1 MKFTIDKDIVLRE
14 TAHALEIISTR
25 NSVTV
30 LANVLLAVDNG
41 TLTLR
46 ASDLNVNYQARVP
59 VEMEQNGITTVPCDK
74 LAGILRSSPPGDIE
88 FESISEGMLAVR
100 PKGKRIDFTLKT
112 LPPDRFPEFPS
123 VYDSAYI
130 EVSQSD
136 FVEMISHTI
145 FAVSA
150 DETRYFMN
158 GIFVDQTDGNIMMVS
173 TDSHRLA
180 YCAKALG
187 PKLDEAGVII
197 PPKILMLIRKFCTG
211 EGSLRLAIA
220 DRNVY
225 AQVDHRRINSGLI
238 DAQFPNVKS
247 VIPEQQEYQLVV
259 DRAGLT
265 EAVRRVSVL
274 VEQKSR
280 RVRLEVSDEQLTVH
294 CSEGEIGSAREEL
307 PCKYE
312 GPKSSFALNYQY
324 LLDPLREIDTE
335 EVSLSFSAPNQAITL
350 GAIPERHYFH
360 VIMPMQVG

>member
-1 MKFTIDKDIVLRE
+1 MKFTIDKDVILRE

-25 NSVTV
+25 NTITV

-46 ASDLNVNYQARVP
+46 ASDLKVNYQARVP
-59 VEMEQNGITTVPCDK
+59 VEMERDGVTTVPCDK
-74 LAGILRSSPPGDIE
+74 LAGILRSSPPGEIE
-88 FESISEGMLAVR
+88 FEAGSDGTLAVR
-100 PKGKRIDFTLKT
+100 PRGKRVDFMLKT

-130 EVSQSD
+130 EVPQSD
-136 FVEMISHTI
+136 FVEMIAHTI
-145 FAVSA
+145 FAVSD

-158 GIFVDQTDGNIMMVS
+158 GTFLDQTNGDLMMVA

-187 PKLDEAGVII
+187 PQLDEAGVII
-197 PPKILMLIRKFCTG
+197 PPKILTLLRKFCTG

-220 DRNVY
+220 DRNVH
-225 AQVDHRRINSGLI
+225 AQVEHRRINSGLI

-247 VIPEQQEYQLVV
+247 VIPERQEHRLVV

-280 RVRLEVSDEQLTVH
+280 RLRLEVASGQLTVH

-307 PCKYE
+307 ACEYE
-312 GPKSSFALNYQY
+312 GPELSLALNYQY
-324 LLDPLREIDTE
+324 LLDPLREMDTD

-350 GAIPERHYFH
+350 AAVPERHYFH
-360 VIMPMQVG
+360 IIMPMQVG